1 MEVAFPKRKPIPASK
16 RMVAPVSTP
25 IHLILEAA
33 EQDLLTRSLVK
44 MRTMGGNAGSTYP
57 GSFDFDREKK
67 SRKVKP
73 ERLDVLEFGSKV
85 ALEIVL
91 NDEDAEKIGIAAGA
105 ENVPGKCSEAKGRDG
120 GGVKE
125 AKGVAPALGEERPE
139 ENSAAGENDGG
150 GTFGE
155 DGEAEEET
163 E

>member
-67 SRKVKP
+67 SRQKP
-73 ERLDVLEFGSKV
+73 AQQSNSEAEAEGLRVRQSFAVPLTRDHRKIAIQGREATRRTGTYNHKGWMCWNSGTRERLKL
-85 ALEIVL
+85 
-91 NDEDAEKIGIAAGA
+91 
-105 ENVPGKCSEAKGRDG
+105 CS
-120 GGVKE
+120 
-125 AKGVAPALGEERPE
+125 
-139 ENSAAGENDGG
+139 SM
-150 GTFGE
+150 
-155 DGEAEEET
+155 
-163 E
+163 